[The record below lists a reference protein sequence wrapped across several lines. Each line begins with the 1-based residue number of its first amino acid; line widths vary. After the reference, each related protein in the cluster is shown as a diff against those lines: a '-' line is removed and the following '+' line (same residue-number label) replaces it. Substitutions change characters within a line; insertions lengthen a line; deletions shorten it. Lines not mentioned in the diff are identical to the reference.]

1 MDELAE
7 KFYQVLAPYVDE
19 MVEAAVR
26 GYMELKKPCL
36 EAFLNLVCLEAEIT
50 VRKLVKLL
58 NQKAR
63 EGKLKELK
71 ETIQKNPEATR
82 KASKYVARRLKYR
95 VRRTIERILSETLKT
110 TT

>member
-1 MDELAE
+1 MDEMAE
-7 KFYQVLAPYVDE
+7 KFYQALAPYVDE
-19 MVEAAVR
+19 MVEATVR
-26 GYMELKKPCL
+26 GYAELGKADF
-36 EAFLNLVCLEAEIT
+36 EAFLKLVCFEGEIT

-58 NQKAR
+58 NQKAK

-71 ETIQKNPEATR
+71 ETIQRNPEAAR

-95 VRRTIERILSETLKT
+95 VRRTVERMLSEILKT

>member
-71 ETIQKNPEATR
+71 EMVQRNPEAAR
-82 KASKYVARRLKYR
+82 KASKYVARRLKNR
-95 VRRTIERILSETLKT
+95 VRRTIERILSETLKPAP
-110 TT
+110 

>member
-7 KFYQVLAPYVDE
+7 KFYHALAPYVDE
-19 MVEAAVR
+19 LVEAVVR
-26 GYMELKKPCL
+26 GYAELENASF
-36 EAFLNLVCLEAEIT
+36 EAFLNLVCSEAEVT

-63 EGKLKELK
+63 EGKLQELR
-71 ETIQKNPEATR
+71 EVIQRNPEAAR

-95 VRRTIERILSETLKT
+95 IRKVIESMLSEPAKPVF
-110 TT
+110 

>member
-1 MDELAE
+1 MDELVE
-7 KFYQVLAPYVDE
+7 KFYQALAPYVDE
-19 MVEAAVR
+19 MVGAVVR
-26 GYMELKKPCL
+26 GYMELEKVDF
-36 EAFLNLVCLEAEIT
+36 EVFLNLVCFEGEIT

-71 ETIQKNPEATR
+71 ETIQRNPEAAR

-95 VRRTIERILSETLKT
+95 VRRTVERMLSETLKT